1 VVDVRLRGS
10 LSARSA
16 VPNRLPLFSPLL
28 LVFLLQQPN
37 SKEVTSLGVEYA
49 FIILLI
55 SSRFPPFLVYA
66 VPKVLDL
73 AFLCFVDAVPYFPFH
88 MTSS

>member
-10 LSARSA
+10 SSARSA
-16 VPNRLPLFSPLL
+16 VPNRLPLFSPRL

-49 FIILLI
+49 SIIHLI
-55 SSRFPPFLVYA
+55 SSRFPPFLV
-66 VPKVLDL
+66 
-73 AFLCFVDAVPYFPFH
+73 
-88 MTSS
+88 